1 MRLGKFSALLWCIC
15 CLALPGM
22 PGHADE
28 ERYPEYRVKAAMLY
42 YFTQYT
48 VWPTNSFSSNTA
60 PIVVGILGDNPFGPW
75 LSEIDGKSVDE
86 KGKPSRTLA
95 LVYKRPGD
103 DLSDCHLLFVSRS
116 EKDRVPSLIAGL
128 KDKPVLTV
136 SEIDKF
142 TQSGGMVRFVLVG
155 GNVKFE
161 INPKAIED
169 SGLRISSLVGRLA
182 ITAKPD
188 ARDR

>member
-1 MRLGKFSALLWCIC
+1 MRTRSAIPSTESKPRC
-15 CLALPGM
+15 CT
-22 PGHADE
+22 D
-28 ERYPEYRVKAAMLY
+28 
-42 YFTQYT
+42 FTQYT
-48 VWPTNSFSSNTA
+48 VWPTSSFSSNTA

-95 LVYKRPGD
+95 LAYKRPGD

-116 EKDRVPSLIAGL
+116 EKDRAPSLIAGL
-128 KDKPVLTV
+128 KGKPILTV

-161 INPKAIED
+161 INPQAIED
-169 SGLRISSLVGRLA
+169 SGLKISALVGRLA
-182 ITAKPD
+182 ITAKSD
-188 ARDR
+188 AETVELCVCSRTNRFNGKSPW